1 MPKNITCA
9 HQGGNV
15 AKYQHV
21 IGREKDM
28 VALLILLALVVVVL
42 FYGARIYNQ
51 LVALKNRYKNAFAQ
65 IDVQLQ
71 RRYDLIPN
79 LVATAKKYLQHEEET
94 LTQVIQARRQA
105 VAATQQARSD
115 AGGDEA
121 MALLGQAEGA
131 LAGALM
137 NFNAVAENYP
147 DLKANDTMRQLMEEL
162 TSTENRI
169 GFARQAYNDG
179 VMHYNT
185 YREQFPHN
193 MVAGFASFQAAHTLE
208 LVDPVARENVK
219 VNF

>member
-1 MPKNITCA
+1 MLATLVL
-9 HQGGNV
+9 V
-15 AKYQHV
+15 AV
-21 IGREKDM
+21 
-28 VALLILLALVVVVL
+28 VLLL
-42 FYGARIYNQ
+42 FYGVKIYNQ
-51 LVALKNRYKNAFAQ
+51 LVTLKNRYQNAFAQ

-94 LTQVIQARRQA
+94 LTRVIQARTQA
-105 VAATQQARSD
+105 VAATQQARSA
-115 AGGDEA
+115 AGDDGEA

-147 DLKANDTMRQLMEEL
+147 ELKASDTMRQLMEEL
-162 TSTENRI
+162 TSTENRV

-193 MVAGFASFQAAHTLE
+193 LVAGFGAFHAAHTLE
-208 LVDPVARENVK
+208 LVDPAARENVK
-219 VNF
+219 VSF